1 MRAQVTRTRAWSVEL
16 CSEFETG
23 AGVQLR
29 SSEPG
34 VATFLAPWDSSPQP
48 MWFHF
53 RIRGAKG
60 WRVRFALMNASLCLG
75 GPKGYA
81 DLRVRPVVTEDPPTM
96 PPSRRRW
103 RRVPKANVSHDEDT
117 GRFSFEANIHS
128 DEAYV
133 AHCYP
138 YGPAEW
144 EELLADF
151 SGCRWLASSSIGKT
165 AQGRPMPQARITE
178 GRSAQK
184 KVIWLTARH
193 HCGETPGSWALEG
206 TLRWLLSDDRR
217 AEYLRKRYLFRVVP
231 FADLDGVVEGYYGK
245 ERAPLDFNRAYVE
258 DTPRPEIEH
267 ILRELSA
274 TGPRNLAF
282 FDYHAPGAGGDHHL
296 YIKTVSERTEQV
308 CRQLGGA
315 IAEASPARSRLDP
328 KRLLE
333 SSYMGDEKE
342 VTSTGGAFLAQ
353 RILTMTFE
361 VSYALTSDDRVL
373 TRKDYL
379 AYGAAVGKALHKVLH
394 ARADE
399 IETAGLADPEDQ
411 LKPFP
416 TYRGKAFLG
425 GFQWRP
431 GQDVGMSAEEDAQGE
446 VLRIG
451 LRKKSSSLHMACPRH
466 TIGKRQELELAWR
479 FVPKSKRAAVR
490 AQVTIFYYGPR
501 GLRFRKDEKL
511 SLDTARAGTWQN
523 CRVRLNPPKGARKV
537 RVSIRLDGGPGQFA
551 LRQAMVT

>member
-1 MRAQVTRTRAWSVEL
+1 
-16 CSEFETG
+16 
-23 AGVQLR
+23 
-29 SSEPG
+29 
-34 VATFLAPWDSSPQP
+34 

-60 WRVRFALMNASLCLG
+60 WSVRFVLMNASLCLG